1 MQFYVKP
8 KGADMTQRSKTGGKA
23 RTVQGGK
30 PKRSIAPK
38 TLRRHASLAASQETK
53 VAQLTFELRQALEQQ
68 TATGDILKVIA
79 GSSND
84 VQPVFDAI
92 AQSANRLVGGRATTV
107 VLRRKDTLHL
117 AAFTATEEA
126 SIAFLKGSYPRPI
139 RDDTEPG
146 RVILEGKLFQVDDAQ
161 TATHVSS
168 HLRDYARKMGR
179 HSFVYCPMMRD
190 GVCLG
195 SIGVSRKE
203 AAPFTPREIWLLKTF
218 ADQAVIA
225 ISTVELFQ
233 EVQERTR
240 ELSQSLDDL
249 RTAQDRL
256 VQTEKFAALG
266 RLVAGVAHEINTPVG
281 NSLTVAS
288 TFINKTDRFE
298 TEIASGN
305 VRRSMLNEYLAAS
318 REAASQI
325 MTNLNHAVD
334 LIQSFKEV
342 AADRD
347 FSDRRGFDLG
357 QATEQI
363 VGSLRSSL
371 RSQDLTLSVDCEPN
385 LAMNSYPGPYG
396 QVLTNL
402 VLNSAAHAF
411 PDSARGSVHIAT
423 RAFDKDNVEIL
434 ISDDGCGMNQ
444 ETQRQAFDPFF
455 TTRRD
460 QGRVGLGLH
469 IVYNIV
475 TNRLGGRIDLDT
487 RPGGGTRI
495 RLIVPREAP
504 SELAEAVVHK
514 SM

>member
-1 MQFYVKP
+1 
-8 KGADMTQRSKTGGKA
+8 MTQRS
-23 RTVQGGK
+23 RIGGK
-30 PKRSIAPK
+30 PKRAIAPEA
-38 TLRRHASLAASQETK
+38 LRRGPPAAGQETK
-53 VAQLTFELRQALEQQ
+53 VARLTRELREALEQQ
-68 TATGDILKVIA
+68 NATSDILKVIV
-79 GSSND
+79 SSPD
-84 VQPVFDAI
+84 DAQPVFDAI
-92 AQSANRLVGGRATTV
+92 AQSANRLVGGTATTV
-107 VLRRKDTLHL
+107 VLRREDTLHL
-117 AAFTATEEA
+117 AAFTTSDEA
-126 SIAFLKGSYPRPI
+126 SIAFYKETYPRPL
-139 RDDTEPG
+139 RADTEPG

-168 HLRDYARKMGR
+168 HLRDYARKIGR
-179 HSFVYCPMMRD
+179 HGFVYCPVMRD
-190 GVCLG
+190 GVSLG

-203 AAPFTPREIWLLKTF
+203 AAPFSPHEIQLLKTF

-240 ELSQSLDDL
+240 ELSKSLDDL

-266 RLVAGVAHEINTPVG
+266 RLVAGVAHEINTPLG

-298 TEIASGN
+298 TDVATGN
-305 VRRSMLNEYLAAS
+305 VRRSILNEYLAAS

-325 MTNLNHAVD
+325 MSNLNNAVD
-334 LIQSFKEV
+334 LIQSFKQV
-342 AADRD
+342 AADRN

-357 QATEQI
+357 QVTEQI
-363 VGSLRSSL
+363 VRSLRSGL
-371 RSQDLTLSVDCEPN
+371 RGRDLTFTVDCEAN
-385 LAMNSYPGPYG
+385 LAINSYPGPYG

-402 VLNSAAHAF
+402 VLNCAAHAF
-411 PDSARGSVHIAT
+411 PDEARGSVQIAT
-423 RAFDKDNVEIL
+423 RAFDEDNVEIL

-487 RPGGGTRI
+487 KPGEGTRI
-495 RLIVPREAP
+495 RIIVPREAP
-504 SELAEAVVHK
+504 LELAAD
-514 SM
+514 

>member
-1 MQFYVKP
+1 
-8 KGADMTQRSKTGGKA
+8 
-23 RTVQGGK
+23 
-30 PKRSIAPK
+30 
-38 TLRRHASLAASQETK
+38 
-53 VAQLTFELRQALEQQ
+53 
-68 TATGDILKVIA
+68 
-79 GSSND
+79 
-84 VQPVFDAI
+84 
-92 AQSANRLVGGRATTV
+92 
-107 VLRRKDTLHL
+107 
-117 AAFTATEEA
+117 
-126 SIAFLKGSYPRPI
+126 
-139 RDDTEPG
+139 
-146 RVILEGKLFQVDDAQ
+146 
-161 TATHVSS
+161 
-168 HLRDYARKMGR
+168 
-179 HSFVYCPMMRD
+179 MMRD
-190 GVCLG
+190 GVSLG

-203 AAPFTPREIWLLKTF
+203 AAPFTPHEIQLLKTF

-225 ISTVELFQ
+225 ISTAELFR

-298 TEIASGN
+298 ADVASGN
-305 VRRSMLNEYLAAS
+305 VRRSILNEYLAAS

-325 MTNLNHAVD
+325 MTNLSHAVN

-347 FSDRRGFDLG
+347 FLDRSGFDLG
-357 QATEQI
+357 EVTEQ
-363 VGSLRSSL
+363 VVRSLRSGL
-371 RSQDLTLSVDCEPN
+371 RTHDLTFRVDCEPN

-411 PDSARGSVHIAT
+411 PEDTRGSVHITT
-423 RAFDKDNVEIL
+423 RAFDNDNVEIL

-469 IVYNIV
+469 IAYNIV

-487 RPGGGTRI
+487 KPGEGTRI
-495 RLIVPREAP
+495 RMIVPREAP
-504 SELAEAVVHK
+504 LELAAE
-514 SM
+514 

>member
-1 MQFYVKP
+1 MARRST
-8 KGADMTQRSKTGGKA
+8 KGSKA
-23 RTVQGGK
+23 RTVHGGK
-30 PKRSIAPK
+30 PKGRNVP
-38 TLRRHASLAASQETK
+38 RASLRHVSAVAVRETN
-53 VAQLTFELRQALEQQ
+53 VARLTRELREALEQQ

-79 GSSND
+79 SSPD
-84 VQPVFDAI
+84 DAQPVFDAI
-92 AQSANRLVGGRATTV
+92 ARSANHLVRGCATTV
-107 VLRRKDTLHL
+107 VLRREDMLHL

-126 SIAFLKGSYPRPI
+126 SIAFFKDTYPRPI
-139 RDDTEPG
+139 DAHTEPG
-146 RVILEGKLFQVDDAQ
+146 RVILEGKLFEVDDAQ
-161 TATHVSS
+161 TSAHASS

-190 GVCLG
+190 GVSLG

-203 AAPFTPREIWLLKTF
+203 AAPFTPHELQLLKTF

-249 RTAQDRL
+249 RTAKDRL

-288 TFINKTDRFE
+288 TFIGKTDRIE
-298 TEIASGN
+298 ADIASGN
-305 VRRSMLNEYLAAS
+305 VRRSILNEYLAAS

-325 MTNLNHAVD
+325 VTNLNHAVD

-342 AADRD
+342 AADRN
-347 FSDRRGFDLG
+347 FSDRKGFDLG
-357 QATEQI
+357 QVTEQI
-363 VGSLRSSL
+363 IGSLRSSM
-371 RSQDLTLSVDCEPN
+371 RSHGLTFRIDCEPN
-385 LAMNSYPGPYG
+385 LAMNSHPEPYG

-402 VLNSAAHAF
+402 VLNSEAHAF
-411 PDSARGSVHIAT
+411 SDEARGTVHIAT
-423 RAFDKDNVEIL
+423 RAFDKDNVEIV
-434 ISDDGCGMNQ
+434 ISDDGCGMDQ
-444 ETQRQAFDPFF
+444 ETRRQAFDPFF

-475 TNRLGGRIDLDT
+475 TNRLGGRIDLET
-487 RPGGGTRI
+487 EPGAGTRI
-495 RLIVPREAP
+495 RMIVPREAP
-504 SELAEAVVHK
+504 SALAAE
-514 SM
+514 

>member
-1 MQFYVKP
+1 
-8 KGADMTQRSKTGGKA
+8 MTRRPRTVGNA
-23 RTVQGGK
+23 RTVRGSK

-38 TLRRHASLAASQETK
+38 ALRHRASPAAGQEEK
-53 VAQLTFELRQALEQQ
+53 VARLTRELGEALEQQ
-68 TATGDILKVIA
+68 TATGDILKVIV
-79 GSSND
+79 SSPDD

-92 AQSANRLVGGRATTV
+92 AQNANRLVDGCATTV
-107 VLRRKDTLHL
+107 VLRREDTLYL

-139 RDDTEPG
+139 RADTEPG

-190 GVCLG
+190 GVSLG

-203 AAPFTPREIWLLKTF
+203 AAPFSPHEIQLLKSF

-233 EVQERTR
+233 EVQERTKD
-240 ELSQSLDDL
+240 LSKSLEDL
-249 RTAQDRL
+249 RTAQHRL

-288 TFINKTDRFE
+288 TFLNKTDRFE
-298 TEIASGN
+298 ADVASGN
-305 VRRSMLNEYLAAS
+305 VRRSILNEYLAAS
-318 REAASQI
+318 REAAAQI
-325 MTNLNHAVD
+325 MANLNHAVD

-357 QATEQI
+357 QVTEQI

-371 RSQDLTLSVDCEPN
+371 RSRGLTFRVDCEPD

-411 PDSARGSVHIAT
+411 PDEARGSVHITT
-423 RAFDKDNVEIL
+423 RSIDKDNVEIL
-434 ISDDGCGMNQ
+434 ILDDGCGINQ

-460 QGRVGLGLH
+460 RGRVGLGLH

-487 RPGGGTRI
+487 NPGEGTRI
-495 RLIVPREAP
+495 RMIVPREAP
-504 SELAEAVVHK
+504 SEPSAE
-514 SM
+514 